1 MKTNKTSKTANGNS
15 APGLEK
21 PAVSGPS
28 QQSVRAIWALTGLAV
43 LIAVYA
49 RLRLSGMA
57 LERDEGEYAYMG
69 QLLLKGIPAYQ
80 DAYNMKLPG
89 TNYMY
94 AFLMA
99 LFGQTKTGIH
109 VGLLLV
115 NLATVA
121 MLYFIGKKLASPP
134 VGAIAAGSYALLS
147 VLPGTF
153 GFSAHA
159 THFVVFFGLAG
170 FLMLLEA
177 FSRPRTWVGV
187 AGAGIFFGLAF
198 LMKQH
203 ALFWMLF
210 GALLV
215 GHLARKQHI
224 GSKRTGACLLLYGA
238 CALLPYAWTVAAALA
253 SGNFERFWYWTVKY
267 AGAYSGINT
276 ASQAIDLF
284 VLNFN
289 LVRRG
294 AGLFWLLATLALGF
308 LLSSRKA
315 LPNRWPVVLFA
326 CCSLLSIAPGF
337 YFRNHY
343 FILLL
348 PAVSLLAALALD
360 ALWMRLTRAGI
371 PFLRGVPTVLFAFML
386 FNGVVLHTGFL
397 FRDPVETVC
406 TNAFGRGNPFMES
419 EEIAR
424 FIRENSNPDDRI
436 AVIGSEP
443 QIYFYSQRKSGTGLM
458 YMYPLVENQSYS
470 RQMQQQMI
478 AEIEHSKPRF
488 LLYVNSFYSWMAV
501 PDANIPVID
510 WYERYCAGQY
520 TPVGIADIQAP
531 GRTVYLWN
539 EQAQGYKPKG
549 KYNISIYERKN

>member
-1 MKTNKTSKTANGNS
+1 MKTNKTSETANSNS
-15 APGLEK
+15 TPGLEN
-21 PAVSGPS
+21 PAVPGPS
-28 QQSVRAIWALTGLAV
+28 QQSVRAIWALVAMAV

-49 RLRLSGMA
+49 RFRLSGMA

-89 TNYMY
+89 TSYMY
-94 AFLMA
+94 ALLMA

-109 VGLLLV
+109 IGLLWV

-121 MLYFIGKKLASPP
+121 MLYFIGKKLANSA
-134 VGAIAAGSYALLS
+134 VGAIAAGSYALMS

-170 FLMLLEA
+170 FLALLEA

-187 AGAGIFFGLAF
+187 AGGGLLFGLAF

-203 ALFWMLF
+203 ALFWVLF

-215 GHLARKQHI
+215 GCQTRKQHFAP
-224 GSKRTGACLLLYGA
+224 KRTGAYLLLYGA
-238 CALLPYAWTVAAALA
+238 AALLPYLWTVAAALA

-276 ASQAIDLF
+276 VSQAVDLF
-284 VLNFN
+284 MLNFN

-294 AGLFWLLATLALGF
+294 AGLFWLLATLGLGF
-308 LLSSRKA
+308 LLSFRKA
-315 LPNRWPVVLFA
+315 LPNRWPVILFA
-326 CCSLLSIAPGF
+326 GCSLLSIAPGF

-348 PAVSLLAALALD
+348 PAVALLAALALD
-360 ALWMRLTRAGI
+360 ALWMRLARAGI
-371 PFLRGVPTVLFAFML
+371 PFLRGVPAALFAFML

-397 FRDPVETVC
+397 FRDPADVVC
-406 TNAFGRGNPFMES
+406 ANAFGRGNPFMES

-424 FIRENSNPDDRI
+424 FVRENSDPDDRI

-443 QIYFYSQRKSGTGLM
+443 QIYFYSQRKSATGLM
-458 YMYPLVENQSYS
+458 YTYPLVENQSYS
-470 RQMQQQMI
+470 GPMQRQMI
-478 AEIEHSKPRF
+478 AEIEQSNPRF
-488 LLYVNSFYSWMAV
+488 LLYINSFYSWMAN
-501 PDANIPVID
+501 PDANIPIID

-520 TPVGIADIQAP
+520 ALVGIADIQAP

-539 EQAQGYKPKG
+539 DQAPGYKPKG
-549 KYNISIYERKN
+549 KYSIFIYKRKN